1 MLELGGVP
9 DPVLVESSGVS
20 FKGVLKGFV
29 VSVFSQAC
37 VMSGLAL
44 VKQWRDGMA
53 VLLWQDGGRE
63 CDPTAMRPSASHSL
77 GDV

>member
-1 MLELGGVP
+1 MGGVP
-9 DPVLVESSGVS
+9 EDGGSSPADPVLVESSGVY

-29 VSVFSQAC
+29 VSVFSEAC

-53 VLLWQDGGRE
+53 VLLRQEGGRQSVTQQ
-63 CDPTAMRPSASHSL
+63 P
-77 GDV
+77 